1 MFESLTDKLELTFKR
16 LRGQGKIT
24 EKNIDDALREVRLAL
39 LEADVHV
46 KVVKNFIESI
56 KAKSLGQEVLQS
68 LTPEQQ
74 FIKIVRDELIGLL
87 GGEYKDLDLKTA
99 PPVVIM
105 LVGLQGSG
113 KTTTLAK
120 LARHLKKD
128 RKRSPFLVS
137 ADIYRPAAIEQLKIL
152 GRELDLPVYDS
163 NPDAFPVAIC
173 QQALDEANKRFCDVL
188 LIDTTGRLH
197 IDEELMQELASIKD
211 ALRPHQILFVA
222 DAMTGQDAVNQALG
236 FDGKLGLSGIILTK
250 LDGDARGGAALSIR
264 DMVGKPILFSG
275 VGEKL
280 DALEPFYP
288 DRLASRILGMG
299 DVLSLIDKVQ
309 QNIEQKEAAQ
319 IQKAF
324 QKQQFT
330 LEEFQLQLQQIKR
343 MGSVGSLLEM
353 IPDRKKIA
361 SQVDTEQA
369 EKEIKRV
376 EAIINSMTLGERRN
390 PAILNGARRR
400 RIAQGSGTTVTD
412 VNRLMK
418 QFLEMKKNDA
428 KGEQDG
434 RAIPIQSN
442 AQPFQ
447 LKEMEES

>member
-1 MFESLTDKLELTFKR
+1 L
-16 LRGQGKIT
+16 
-24 EKNIDDALREVRLAL
+24 
-39 LEADVHV
+39 
-46 KVVKNFIESI
+46 
-56 KAKSLGQEVLQS
+56 
-68 LTPEQQ
+68 
-74 FIKIVRDELIGLL
+74 
-87 GGEYKDLDLKTA
+87 
-99 PPVVIM
+99 
-105 LVGLQGSG
+105 
-113 KTTTLAK
+113 
-120 LARHLKKD
+120 
-128 RKRSPFLVS
+128 
-137 ADIYRPAAIEQLKIL
+137 
-152 GRELDLPVYDS
+152 
-163 NPDAFPVAIC
+163 
-173 QQALDEANKRFCDVL
+173 
-188 LIDTTGRLH
+188 
-197 IDEELMQELASIKD
+197 
-211 ALRPHQILFVA
+211 
-222 DAMTGQDAVNQALG
+222 TGQDAVNQALG

-264 DMVGKPILFSG
+264 EMVGKPILFSG

-330 LEEFQLQLQQIKR
+330 LEEFKLQLQQIKR

-353 IPDRKKIA
+353 IPGGKKIA

-390 PAILNGARRR
+390 PAILNGGRRR

-418 QFLEMKKNDA
+418 QFMEMKKMMQRVSKLGVRSMLSRMPN
-428 KGEQDG
+428 
-434 RAIPIQSN
+434 
-442 AQPFQ
+442 PFQ
-447 LKEMEES
+447 

>member
-24 EKNIDDALREVRLAL
+24 EKNIDEALREVRLAL

-46 KVVKNFIESI
+46 KVVKNFLEAVKS
-56 KAKSLGQEVLQS
+56 KAIGQEVLQS

-74 FIKIVRDELIGLL
+74 FIKIVRDELVSLL
-87 GGEYKDLDLKTA
+87 GGEYRELDLKSA

-120 LARHLKKD
+120 LARHLKQEK
-128 RKRSPFLVS
+128 KRAPYLVP

-163 NPDAFPVAIC
+163 NPDVSPVIIC
-173 QQALDEANKRFCDVL
+173 QQSVAEAKKRFCDVL
-188 LIDTTGRLH
+188 LIDTAGRLH
-197 IDEELMQELASIKD
+197 IDEELMEELVSIKN
-211 ALRPHQILFVA
+211 AVRPHQILLVA
-222 DAMTGQDAVNQALG
+222 DAMTGQDAVNQAMG

-264 DMVGKPILFSG
+264 EMVGKPILFSG

-280 DALEPFYP
+280 EALEPFYP

-330 LEEFQLQLQQIKR
+330 LEEFKLQLQQIKR
-343 MGSVGSLLEM
+343 IGSVGSLLEM
-353 IPDRKKIA
+353 IPGGKKIA

-369 EKEIKRV
+369 EKEMQRV
-376 EAIINSMTLGERRN
+376 EAIIN
-390 PAILNGARRR
+390 
-400 RIAQGSGTTVTD
+400 
-412 VNRLMK
+412 
-418 QFLEMKKNDA
+418 
-428 KGEQDG
+428 
-434 RAIPIQSN
+434 
-442 AQPFQ
+442 
-447 LKEMEES
+447 

>member
-39 LEADVHV
+39 LEADVHI
-46 KVVKNFIESI
+46 KVVKTFLDSV
-56 KAKSLGQEVLQS
+56 KTKSMGQEVLQS

-74 FIKIVRDELIGLL
+74 FIKVVRDEMVGLL
-87 GGEYKDLDLKTA
+87 GGDFHELDLKAA

-128 RKRSPFLVS
+128 KKRSPYLVP

-152 GRELDLPVYDS
+152 GKELELPVYDS
-163 NPDAFPVAIC
+163 NPENSPVAIC
-173 QQALDEANKRFCDVL
+173 RQALDEAKKKFYDVL
-188 LIDTTGRLH
+188 LIDTAGRLH
-197 IDEELMQELASIKD
+197 IDEELMHELTAIKD
-211 ALRPHQILFVA
+211 AVRPHQILFVA
-222 DAMTGQDAVNQALG
+222 DSMTGQDAVNQALG
-236 FDGKLGLSGIILTK
+236 FDGKLDLSGIVLTK

-264 DMVGKPILFSG
+264 QMVGKPILFSG
-275 VGEKL
+275 IGEKL

-309 QNIEQKEAAQ
+309 QNVEQKDAARLQ
-319 IQKAF
+319 QAF

-343 MGSVGSLLEM
+343 MGPVGGLLEM
-353 IPDRKKIA
+353 IPGGKKLA
-361 SQVDTEQA
+361 SQVDPEKA
-369 EKEIKRV
+369 EKELKRV
-376 EAIINSMTLGERRN
+376 EAIVNSMTIQERRN
-390 PAILNGARRR
+390 PAILNGSRRR

-418 QFLEMKKNDA
+418 QFLEMKKMMQRVSKMGVRSLFSRMPN
-428 KGEQDG
+428 
-434 RAIPIQSN
+434 
-442 AQPFQ
+442 PFN
-447 LKEMEES
+447 

>member
-46 KVVKNFIESI
+46 QVVKTFLE
-56 KAKSLGQEVLQS
+56 AVKSKSMGQEVLQS

-74 FIKIVRDELIGLL
+74 FVKIVRDEMVYLL
-87 GGEYKDLDLKTA
+87 GGKHQDIDLKTA
-99 PPVVIM
+99 PPAVIM

-120 LARHLKKD
+120 LGRYLKKD
-128 RKRSPFLVS
+128 KKRTPYLVP
-137 ADIYRPAAIEQLKIL
+137 ADVHRPAAIEQLKIL
-152 GRELDLPVYDS
+152 GGELGLPVYDA
-163 NPDAFPVAIC
+163 NPELSPVVIC
-173 QQALDEANKRFCDVL
+173 QRALQEAKQKFCDVV
-188 LIDTTGRLH
+188 LIDTAGRLH
-197 IDEELMQELASIKD
+197 IDEELMQELAAIKD
-211 ALRPHQILFVA
+211 AVRPHQILFVA
-222 DAMTGQDAVNQALG
+222 DSMTGQDAVNQAKG
-236 FDGKLGLSGIILTK
+236 FDGQLGLSGIILTK

-264 DMVGKPILFSG
+264 EMVGKPILFSG
-275 VGEKL
+275 IGEKL

-309 QNIEQKEAAQ
+309 QNVEQKEAARLQ
-319 IQKAF
+319 QAF

-343 MGSVGSLLEM
+343 MGPMGNLLEM
-353 IPDRKKIA
+353 IPGGKKLA
-361 SQVDTEQA
+361 TQVDSEKA
-369 EKEIKRV
+369 EKELKRV
-376 EAIINSMTLGERRN
+376 EAIINSMTTQERRN
-390 PAILNGARRR
+390 PAILNGSRRR

-412 VNRLMK
+412 INRLMK
-418 QFLEMKKNDA
+418 QFLEMKKMMQRVS
-428 KGEQDG
+428 KGG
-434 RAIPIQSN
+434 MRSLLSRMPN
-442 AQPFQ
+442 PFQ
-447 LKEMEES
+447 

>member
-16 LRGQGKIT
+16 LRGQGKIS

-87 GGEYKDLDLKTA
+87 GGEYQDLDLKTA

-163 NPDAFPVAIC
+163 NPDASPVAIC

-188 LIDTTGRLH
+188 LIDTAGRLH

-264 DMVGKPILFSG
+264 EMVGKPILFSG

-330 LEEFQLQLQQIKR
+330 LEEFKLQLQQIKR

-353 IPDRKKIA
+353 IPGGKKIA

-390 PAILNGARRR
+390 PAILNGGRRR

-418 QFLEMKKNDA
+418 QFMEMKKMMQRVSKLGVRSMLSRMPN
-428 KGEQDG
+428 
-434 RAIPIQSN
+434 
-442 AQPFQ
+442 PFH
-447 LKEMEES
+447 